1 MWSVT
6 SAAEAVKLEY
16 LADVPVARRRAVAVA
31 STIGLD
37 ETQLGRV
44 ALITTEMA
52 TNVIKHAGHGGLLIA
67 KLVQEIQGIS
77 LIAWDCGPGMYVPN
91 SIVDGV
97 STSATL
103 GTGLG
108 AISRLASQW
117 DVYSGPKLG
126 TVISAVVCATKLTNT
141 DRFVLGGVSVPIPG
155 ELECGDSWD
164 AVCNQ
169 DVASLIVA
177 DGLGHGPGAA
187 EAARSVIEAFRERPF
202 DPPAVILERAHHF
215 ARATRGA
222 AASVVRVESARN
234 AVIFA
239 GIGNV
244 GGVVLNDGKGSH
256 MLSQHG
262 TLGHAV
268 RRIHEGFYPLP
279 SQARVILTSDGL
291 KSHWDLTPYVE
302 LGIQSPATIAALLWR
317 DFARGR
323 DDATAVVLAAGA
335 MPP

>member
-6 SAAEAVKLEY
+6 SAAEATKLEGPV
-16 LADVPVARRRAVAVA
+16 DVPVARRRAVALA
-31 STIGLD
+31 CAIGLN
-37 ETQLGRV
+37 ETQVGQV

-52 TNVIKHAGHGGLLIA
+52 TNVVKHAGQGGLLIA
-67 KLVQEIQGIS
+67 KLVQEVQGIS
-77 LIAWDCGPGMYVPN
+77 LIAWDCGRGMHVSS

-108 AISRLASQW
+108 AISRLASRY
-117 DVYSGPKLG
+117 DIYSSPKLG
-126 TVISAVVCATKLTNT
+126 TVVSAAVCATSLTNT
-141 DRFVLGGVSVPIPG
+141 DRFALGGVSVPIPG

-164 AVCNQ
+164 AACEQ
-169 DVASLIVA
+169 DVVSLIVV

-187 EAARSVIEAFRERPF
+187 EAARSVVDAFREQPF
-202 DPPAVILERAHHF
+202 DPPAVILERAHRF
-215 ARATRGA
+215 ARPTRGA
-222 AASVVRVESARN
+222 AASIVRIESACDT
-234 AVIFA
+234 VIFA

-244 GGVVLNDGKGSH
+244 GGVVLKDGKGAH

-268 RRIHEGFYPLP
+268 RRIHEESYALP
-279 SQARVILTSDGL
+279 TEARVILASDGL
-291 KSHWDLTPYVE
+291 KSHWDLTPYTN
-302 LGIQSPATIAALLWR
+302 LALQAPITIAALLWR

-323 DDATAVVLAAGA
+323 DDATAVVVAPGA
-335 MPP
+335 RSS